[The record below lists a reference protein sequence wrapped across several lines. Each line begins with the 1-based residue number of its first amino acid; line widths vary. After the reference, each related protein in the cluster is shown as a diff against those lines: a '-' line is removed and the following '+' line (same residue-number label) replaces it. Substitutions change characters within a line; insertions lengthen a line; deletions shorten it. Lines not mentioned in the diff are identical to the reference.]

1 MVFAIQY
8 LLFGTSVYTGM
19 AVHIGTCSMFFQYV
33 SFVGMKIVDS

>member
-19 AVHIGTCSMFFQYV
+19 AVHIGSMFFQYV